1 MRFSRKFYDENTE
14 KLMTEYPDTDRAKTE
29 TGMIFEYSDDTI
41 DVWTEYI
48 ADGYV
53 VVMYEEYFLFD

>member
-1 MRFSRKFYDENTE
+1 
-14 KLMTEYPDTDRAKTE
+14 MTEYPDTDRAKTE